1 MRFTMFFL
9 AAVSVAVVF
18 ALSDRTSGEPAD
30 SERNEATAG
39 EASDRGA
46 VSSAGDTSTSAV
58 RVEAPERP
66 LPRLPEP
73 VETGLPDMG
82 VPDPFVE
89 AGLSQQQ
96 VDDFVAEVRGYME
109 LQRELERRLDAEELS
124 AEEYL
129 EQLRAAERAAEQRL
143 EALVGDK
150 RDLLMPALQQYVLAA
165 WTEYRPMLEDP
176 IEEDT
181 VAESGETAA
190 LD

>member
-1 MRFTMFFL
+1 MKFTMFFL

-30 SERNEATAG
+30 TDRNEGTAG
-39 EASDRGA
+39 AASDRAA
-46 VSSAGDTSTSAV
+46 VPSASDTSTYAV
-58 RVEAPERP
+58 RVEAPERR
-66 LPRLPEP
+66 LPKLPEP

-96 VDDFVAEVRGYME
+96 VDDFVAEVKDYMA
-109 LQRELERRLDAEELS
+109 LQRELERKLDAEELS
-124 AEEYL
+124 AEEYF

-150 RDLLMPALQQYVLAA
+150 RDQLMPALQQYVLAA
-165 WTEYRPMLEDP
+165 WTEYKPMLEDP
-176 IEEDT
+176 IEEDA
-181 VAESGETAA
+181 VADSGETAA